1 MSKVIVIDAG
11 HGINTA
17 GKRCAKNIDPGETR
31 EWVLNSRVAD
41 KLQAALSAYDC
52 TVIRADDITGKTD
65 VPLAKRVAISN
76 NAKAD
81 MYISI
86 HHNAGG
92 GSGTIVYFYSSKAER
107 NRQATDLYNAV
118 VKSTGLVGNRAQKV
132 IKNGFYVI
140 KNTNAPAFLLE
151 NGFMDNG
158 VDTPIILTSAHAEKT
173 AKGILNFL
181 IKELQ
186 LKRKDGENG
195 ADTKPQEYSTFYPK
209 CAQEYTTIAD
219 ALYSIGVDS
228 SYSHRKKIAAVNGIK
243 WYVGTAAQNTQM
255 LNLLKNGMLKKA

>member
-17 GKRCAKNIDPGETR
+17 GKRCAKSIDPGETR

-41 KLQAALSAYDC
+41 KLQSMLSTYDC
-52 TVIRADDITGKTD
+52 TVIRADDTTGKTD
-65 VPLAKRVAISN
+65 VPLKKRVAISN

-81 MYISI
+81 IYISI

-92 GSGTIVYFYSSKAER
+92 GSGTIVYYYSSKAER

-158 VDTPIILTSAHAEKT
+158 VDTPIILTSSHAEKT
-173 AKGILNFL
+173 AIGICNFL
-181 IKELQ
+181 INELQ
-186 LKRKDGENG
+186 LRKKGSANEAN
-195 ADTKPQEYSTFYPK
+195 TKSQEGSAFYPK
-209 CAQEYTTIAD
+209 CSQEHTSIAG
-219 ALYSIGVDS
+219 ALYSIGIDG
-228 SYSHRKKIAAVNGIK
+228 SYSHRKKIAAANGIK
-243 WYVGTAAQNTQM
+243 WYVGTATQNTQM
-255 LNLLKNGMLKKA
+255 LNLLKNGTLKKA